1 MFIDSPG
8 CYNKPNELPS
18 IDLPR
23 LPYLWIRR
31 NQQVRYNDL
40 TFFGCLNID
49 LHGYPQLPMR
59 RNSVNTPLHRNTY
72 TPHFL

>member
-1 MFIDSPG
+1 MFIYSPS

-31 NQQVRYNDL
+31 NQQVWYDDL
-40 TFFGCLNID
+40 TFFR
-49 LHGYPQLPMR
+49 M
-59 RNSVNTPLHRNTY
+59 S
-72 TPHFL
+72 